1 MPPCSCWSISCGGFN
16 MEEIEITVRF
26 DTEGNILPLNFV
38 WRMHTYKVA
47 AIGRYWDAAD
57 GRHILVMDPRNQT
70 HHLIFKTETLKWYL
84 FQSGNRSDT
93 SLA

>member
-1 MPPCSCWSISCGGFN
+1 